1 MISEFRWVR
10 IKRKS
15 GSILLDNQQMEAE
28 ENGCRLSPS
37 AYVSEEYDLEI
48 GVTDLDL
55 EVLMCENSKLQAE
68 LEEIQD
74 EFVETMGEF
83 IRLKQEWEGC

>member
-1 MISEFRWVR
+1 
-10 IKRKS
+10 
-15 GSILLDNQQMEAE
+15 MEAE

-55 EVLMCENSKLQAE
+55 EVLMCETANYKQS
-68 LEEIQD
+68 
-74 EFVETMGEF
+74 
-83 IRLKQEWEGC
+83 LKKFKMSL